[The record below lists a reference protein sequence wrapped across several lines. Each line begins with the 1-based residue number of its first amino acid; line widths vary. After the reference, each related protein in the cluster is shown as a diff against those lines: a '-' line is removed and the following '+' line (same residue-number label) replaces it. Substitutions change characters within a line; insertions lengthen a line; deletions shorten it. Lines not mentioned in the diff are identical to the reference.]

1 MKYKISKITISIT
14 GTEERRLNDIRL
26 WAMDRGTDDLAILP
40 FNYFINKQGSVQ
52 VGSNIKNGYIEIVLH
67 GRENFTA
74 KQMRALH
81 ELMQK
86 IREKFDTS
94 ESLLKLFKI
103 FKRSDFMEP
112 PFEGLEI
119 IWSDMKKG
127 RERNLRSQ
135 KQKLPYIKRKM
146 GVPYEK
152 RGN

>member
-14 GTEERRLNDIRL
+14 GSEERRLNDIRP

-103 FKRSDFMEP
+103 FKRSDFMKP